1 MDMKNVGVKSVFVK
15 VQSVVI
21 RADFRGSIS
30 LKILTLGFH
39 ALPPPPPNQ
48 PILMRAQELVF

>member
-39 ALPPPPPNQ
+39 ALPPPPT
-48 PILMRAQELVF
+48 